1 MMDTI
6 AAISTAPGRAAIAVV
21 RVSGPEVMS
30 IVERCFDPPLPE
42 RQPGLRWL
50 VHPDTGEKI
59 DRVLATFFP
68 APRSFTGE
76 DLLELSCHGGPLAPQ
91 LVLDAVLAAGA
102 RGAEAG
108 EFTRRAYLNGKLDL
122 LQAEAILD
130 LVEGRS
136 AAQHRAAVHQLEGGL
151 SRRIEELRTALIECE
166 ALLVYEIDFPEE
178 DEAPV
183 PAERVDAAA
192 LELAGRIDRLLET
205 AGDGELIREG
215 ALTVIAGRPNAGKSS
230 LFNALCGAE
239 RVIVTDEP
247 GTTRDAVE
255 AVISLGGYPFRL
267 VDTAGLRAAGGEVER
282 LGIEVARRYLAGA
295 DVVLFCAEAGRP
307 LSADELSFLTDV
319 GEDRVTLV
327 RTKSDLAAS
336 GEPEPPV
343 PGAAHQVAVSARTGS
358 GLAELRD
365 RLVAFVFAGV
375 QAAGA
380 EAPLI
385 TRGRH
390 ARALRRARA
399 ELHEFLAAR
408 KSRLAPEVAATH
420 LRAAALAMEE
430 LLGVIAP
437 DDLLAQVF
445 SQFCIG
451 K

>member
-1 MMDTI
+1 
-6 AAISTAPGRAAIAVV
+6 
-21 RVSGPEVMS
+21 RV
-30 IVERCFDPPLPE
+30 
-42 RQPGLRWL
+42 
-50 VHPDTGEKI
+50 
-59 DRVLATFFP
+59 
-68 APRSFTGE
+68 
-76 DLLELSCHGGPLAPQ
+76 
-91 LVLDAVLAAGA
+91 
-102 RGAEAG
+102 AEAG
-108 EFTRRAYLNGKLDL
+108 DFTKRAYLNGKLDL

-136 AAQHRAAVHQLEGGL
+136 SAQHRAAIQQLDRGL
-151 SRRIEELRTALIECE
+151 SRRIEELRAALIECE

-192 LELAGRIDRLLET
+192 QDVAGRIERLLET
-205 AGDGELIREG
+205 ATDGELIREG

-230 LFNALCGAE
+230 LFNALCGVE

-255 AVISLGGYPFRL
+255 AVISLGGFPFRL
-267 VDTAGLRAAGGEVER
+267 VDTAGLREAAGEVER
-282 LGIEVARRYLAGA
+282 MGIEVARRYLAGA

-307 LSADELSFLTDV
+307 LSADELRFLEDV

-327 RTKSDLAAS
+327 RTKSDLAA
-336 GEPEPPV
+336 GCEPDP
-343 PGAAHQVAVSARTGS
+343 PGALGASQLAVSTRTGS
-358 GLAELRD
+358 GLTELRD

-380 EAPLI
+380 EAPLV

-390 ARALRRARA
+390 ARALRGARA
-399 ELHEFLAAR
+399 ELDEFLAAR
-408 KSRLAPEVAATH
+408 ASRLAPEVAATH
-420 LRAAALAMEE
+420 LRAAAHALEE
-430 LLGVIAP
+430 MLGVIAP